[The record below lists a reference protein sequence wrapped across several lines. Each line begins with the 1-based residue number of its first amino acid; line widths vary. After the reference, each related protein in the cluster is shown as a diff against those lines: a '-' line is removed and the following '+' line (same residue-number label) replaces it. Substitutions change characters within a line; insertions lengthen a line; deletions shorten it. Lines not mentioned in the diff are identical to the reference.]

1 MALLPE
7 RLPLLPVRERVL
19 LPSSVLRVVVASPR
33 SLALVAALLSSR
45 EPLDGLWVGV
55 LPLLPPGAAAAA
67 AAAGGGAAPQDAPL
81 DADGADRLHSVGCA
95 ARVLQISRFPTA
107 SRRCVA
113 GAPPRGR
120 TSPQRAKARALTCD
134 DVSRTR
140 CARTETCTCCS

>member
-19 LPSSVLRVVVASPR
+19 LPSSVLRVVVATPR

-55 LPLLPPGAAAAA
+55 VPLLPPGAAAA
-67 AAAGGGAAPQDAPL
+67 GGGAAPRDAPL
-81 DADGADRLHSVGCA
+81 DAEGADRLHSVGCA

-113 GAPPRGR
+113 
-120 TSPQRAKARALTCD
+120 SRARFCAARKRARA
-134 DVSRTR
+134 DV
-140 CARTETCTCCS
+140 